1 MTSKRFLSEKR
12 TTHQSIS
19 ISPALKDWI
28 ERYVSVNQQK
38 FPEDDR
44 FRSVSAFYNYVMEK
58 VMNIFQKG
66 KGLDDFER
74 FVDIGI
80 SGFYRDFSFRATIP
94 QHEPSLEKNRYS
106 GLSYEKITSYLFAF
120 RKYLLKN
127 IDIRD
132 ISTIT
137 NLLERFKNYALANK
151 TARDYR
157 FEVVTGKDSK
167 YPTLIWEIVGIYRN
181 ISYESYKFFVGTFGF
196 IGIKLINAIY
206 SEHDNYCRMDF
217 KPTDLYFEEKLMK
230 SKRIELMNENL
241 RYFTNYSR
249 ILEDDDYF
257 LWMNLAE
264 EKEFLIN
271 FNNEKNFRKKLD
283 SIIDDIKRYSE
294 KEKFDFK
301 VLKLFEKLHWIE
313 IIDNKKLTFRIR
325 LDEKKFQLEREFLI
339 KTLLNNTKITK
350 RDDQSSLQ

>member
-28 ERYVSVNQQK
+28 ERYVSVNRQK
-38 FPEDDR
+38 NPEDDR

-58 VMNIFQKG
+58 VMDIFQKG

-74 FVDIGI
+74 FVDIGM
-80 SGFYRDFSFRATIP
+80 SSFYEGFSFRATIP

-106 GLSYEKITSYLFAF
+106 GLTFGRITSYLFSF

-127 IDIRD
+127 IEMRD
-132 ISTIT
+132 FSTIK

-151 TARDYR
+151 TAKDYR
-157 FEVVTGKDSK
+157 FEIITDKSSK

-181 ISYESYKFFVGTFGF
+181 ISYESYKFFVGTLGF
-196 IGIKLINAIY
+196 IGIKLVNAIY
-206 SEHDNYCRMDF
+206 SEHDNYCRMDL
-217 KPTDLYFEEKLMK
+217 KPTDLYFEEKIMK
-230 SKRIELMNENL
+230 KKRIELMNENL
-241 RYFTNYSR
+241 RYFLNYSR
-249 ILEDDDYF
+249 ILDDDDYF

-271 FNNEKNFRKKLD
+271 FNNENVFRKKLN
-283 SIIDDIKRYSE
+283 SIIDDIKQYSE
-294 KEKFDFK
+294 KEKFGLK
-301 VLKLFEKLHWIE
+301 ILKLFEKLHWIE
-313 IIDNKKLTFRIR
+313 IIDKKKLAFRIR
-325 LDEKKFQLEREFLI
+325 LDDKKFQLERAFLI
-339 KTLLNNTKITK
+339 KELSDYAKISK
-350 RDDQSSLQ
+350 VDGQYFLK

>member
-28 ERYVSVNQQK
+28 ERYVSVNQQRY
-38 FPEDDR
+38 PEDDR

-58 VMNIFQKG
+58 AMDIFQKG

-106 GLSYEKITSYLFAF
+106 GLSYERITSYLFTF

-132 ISTIT
+132 ISSIT

-151 TARDYR
+151 TAKDYR
-157 FEVVTGKDSK
+157 FEVITGKDSRF
-167 YPTLIWEIVGIYRN
+167 PTLIWEIVGIYRN
-181 ISYESYKFFVGTFGF
+181 ISYETYKFFAGTFGF

-217 KPTDLYFEEKLMK
+217 RPTDLYFEEKIVK
-230 SKRIELMNENL
+230 KKRIELMNENL

-249 ILEDDDYF
+249 ILDDEDYF

-264 EKEFLIN
+264 DKEFLID
-271 FNNEKNFRKKLD
+271 FNNESVFRKKLN
-283 SIIDDIKRYSE
+283 SIVEDTKKYGE
-294 KEKFDFK
+294 KEYI
-301 VLKLFEKLHWIE
+301 VLKMLKFFEKLHWIE
-313 IIDNKKLTFRIR
+313 IIDKENLAFRIR
-325 LDEKKFQLEREFLI
+325 LDDKKFQLERDFLI
-339 KTLLNNTKITK
+339 KNLSDYAKISK
-350 RDDQSSLQ
+350 IDDQYLLK

>member
-28 ERYVSVNQQK
+28 DRYRSVNQQK

-44 FRSVSAFYNYVMEK
+44 YRSVSAFYNYVMEK
-58 VMNIFQKG
+58 AMDIFQKG
-66 KGLDDFER
+66 KGLDDLER

-80 SGFYRDFSFRATIP
+80 SSFYRDFSFRATIP
-94 QHEPSLEKNRYS
+94 QHEPSLEKSRYS
-106 GLSYEKITSYLFAF
+106 GLSYEKITSYLFTF

-151 TARDYR
+151 TATDYR
-157 FEVVTGKDSK
+157 FEVITGKDSK

-181 ISYESYKFFVGTFGF
+181 ISYESYKFFAGTFGF

-217 KPTDLYFEEKLMK
+217 RPTDLYFEEKIMK
-230 SKRIELMNENL
+230 KKRIELMNENL
-241 RYFTNYSR
+241 RFFTNYSR
-249 ILEDDDYF
+249 ILDDDDYF

-271 FNNEKNFRKKLD
+271 FYNEENFRKKLD
-283 SIIDDIKRYSE
+283 SIIEDIKRYSE
-294 KEKFDFK
+294 KENFGFK
-301 VLKLFEKLHWIE
+301 ILRLFEKLHWIE
-313 IIDNKKLTFRIR
+313 IIDKKNLSFRIR
-325 LDEKKFQLEREFLI
+325 LDDKKFQLEREYLI
-339 KTLLNNTKITK
+339 KNLSDYVKISK
-350 RDDQSSLQ
+350 IDDQYFLK